1 MKQGTNNEIDLLLR
15 RLGRRADGELRPDEN
30 HLDADEL
37 SSYAENALPSAARA
51 RYTEHI
57 ADCSRCRELV
67 VQLSSSVGLV
77 NAEEAVKVA
86 APSGVK
92 AFLASLFSPMV
103 LRYAVP
109 ALGVLV
115 VMLIG
120 FAVVRRNRMAESVV
134 QVKAPEQRIIFAVP
148 NESPDSDRAFY
159 DKQAAATPA
168 AETPARGDTS
178 SATQPAPPPNAA
190 PVVTLNA
197 ETKPAAPEPT
207 PQQQPAANEAP
218 PAPKVTAT
226 GEATET
232 VRVEAKKET
241 TDNRSVVDLPREK
254 SAELAKAD
262 KRRAEETETAQ
273 VDSIKSQPGTFS
285 GLRPAARARAGVAS
299 ADKDEDAAETR
310 SVAGRNFRK
319 QRGIWIDTAYDS
331 SKSPTTLAR
340 ASEQFRAFV
349 ADEPA
354 IKTIADQLD
363 GEIIVVWKGRP
374 YRIR

>member
-15 RLGRRADGELRPDEN
+15 RLGRRADAELRPDEN

-37 SSYAENALPSAARA
+37 SSYAEDALPSAARA

-77 NAEEAVKVA
+77 NAEEAVT

-120 FAVVRRNRMAESVV
+120 FAVVRRNRAPESVV
-134 QVKAPEQRIIFAVP
+134 QLKEPERSITFAIP
-148 NESPDSDRAFY
+148 NQSPDLERGFY
-159 DKQAAATPA
+159 DKQTAATPA
-168 AETPARGDTS
+168 AETPTRGDTS

-197 ETKPAAPEPT
+197 ETKPAAPEAT

-226 GEATET
+226 GDASET

-241 TDNRSVVDLPREK
+241 IENRSVVDSPREK
-254 SAELAKAD
+254 SAELAKAN
-262 KRRAEETETAQ
+262 KRQAEETETAQ
-273 VDSIKSQPGTFS
+273 ADSIKSKTGTFS
-285 GLRPAARARAGVAS
+285 GLRPASRARAGVAS
-299 ADKDEDAAETR
+299 ADKDDAAETR

-319 QRGIWIDTAYDS
+319 QRGIWIDTAYES
-331 SKSPTTLAR
+331 SNSPTTLAR
-340 ASEQFRAFV
+340 GSEQFRAFV

-363 GEIIVVWKGRP
+363 GEIIVVWKGRA